1 MIAKLLIAMC
11 IGIAVM
17 SFHYRGIGSIY
28 KAVDNKDLETRAAI
42 LDTAIVNYYC
52 NHHGVLPASLD
63 ASTLEVMGL
72 SDMNLTN
79 ITFTKNSD
87 RRFTLSV
94 KLSTGDVSTANSGK
108 DLVVPPEIN

>member
-1 MIAKLLIAMC
+1 MLVKCLIALC
-11 IGIAVM
+11 ISIALM
-17 SFHYRGIGSIY
+17 SFGYRGTDSIY
-28 KAVDNKDLETRAAI
+28 KAVNNKDLETRAAI

-79 ITFTKNSD
+79 ITYTKNSD

-94 KLSTGDVSTANSGK
+94 KLSTGDVSTANSDK